1 MSIDTSENK
10 SIATDPRLINAYY
23 DHDDEIDL
31 FELFSN
37 LWKEKLLIVLVACT
51 VVIFGGLYAFL
62 STPVYESKLYLLPPT
77 EKNTVELKKLMLLT
91 NSNSN
96 STAYSVTSVYTTF
109 IEILKSNSA
118 KRSFFQQPDIY
129 DYYTSNGTSEINA
142 WKNYLNALSVNIP
155 KKAKVITSINVSL
168 NTDSALTSQ
177 QWLNDYIDHVIT
189 LSKQQLLSDL
199 NEQLT
204 SQKQQIEL
212 QIASR
217 INLYSSSIE
226 KELAKLKEALSIAN
240 SLKLTDPMNMDS
252 IDNEKN
258 DLMVDE
264 VRRLYKLG
272 SHALTAEITALQNRK
287 DNDLFIPGLS
297 DLLQQQALLL
307 SFTINERN
315 ISPAQID
322 LAAQLS
328 DKPIKPKKLLIIAI
342 SLVLGL
348 MLGVFAA
355 IIRSFINSRKEADS

>member
-62 STPVYESKLYLLPPT
+62 ATPVYESKLYLLPPT
-77 EKNTVELKKLMLLT
+77 EKNTIELKKLALLT
-91 NSNSN
+91 NTSAA
-96 STAYSVTSVYTTF
+96 AYSVTPVYTLFT
-109 IEILKSNSA
+109 EVLTSNQA
-118 KRSFFQQPDIY
+118 KRSFFQRPDIFE
-129 DYYTSNGTSEINA
+129 YYTSNGTSEIKA
-142 WKNYLNALSVNIP
+142 WENYLDDLSVNFP
-155 KKAKVITSINVSL
+155 KKLGINISL
-168 NTDSALTSQ
+168 RTDAAITSQ
-177 QWLNDYIDHVIT
+177 QWLNDYVDHVMS

-199 NEQLT
+199 NEQFT
-204 SQKQQIEL
+204 SQKQKIDL

-328 DKPIKPKKLLIIAI
+328 DKPIKPKKRLIIAI

-348 MLGVFAA
+348 MLGIFAA
-355 IIRSFINSRKEADS
+355 IIRSFINSRKEAAS